1 MSAHACPDCGG
12 AIFFGAKRC
21 SYCLPAKR
29 LDRME
34 IAVTTV
40 LLLAILLGGAYAGY
54 LLARDPNRPSLQAII
69 NTLSR
74 VGQTDPK
81 AETKDDYNWIAEGM
95 QNCRQEAGKR
105 PDSLHFMVVPLTAV
119 NKEDVRWATRSTASA
134 ANAELLGLND
144 TLDGLRKGD
153 LNLYSGEYAF
163 TITSIPGDVTY
174 KWASANGPSRFSTDE
189 AEQIPAFRIA
199 FSLGGSEP
207 DSTSATQFKPTKGSC
222 LWVGALITG

>member
-21 SYCLPAKR
+21 SYCLPARR

-34 IAVTTV
+34 IAVTTA
-40 LLLAILLGGAYAGY
+40 LLLAILLGGIYAGY
-54 LLARDPNRPSLQAII
+54 LLARDPNRPSLQAVT
-69 NTLSR
+69 NALAR
-74 VGQTDPK
+74 VGQVAPK
-81 AETKDDYNWIAEGM
+81 PEPEDNYSWIAEGM
-95 QNCRQEAGKR
+95 QTCRQQAGDR

-134 ANAELLGLND
+134 ANAELLSLND
-144 TLDGLRKGD
+144 TLDGLRRGD
-153 LNLYSGEYAF
+153 LNLYWGEYAF
-163 TITSIPGDVTY
+163 AITSVPGDVTY
-174 KWASANGPSRFSTDE
+174 RWASASGPSRLSTDE
-189 AEQIPAFRIA
+189 AEQISGFRIA

-207 DSTSATQFKPTKGSC
+207 DSASATQFKPTKGSC